1 MVLSAALTVFFSADK
16 DSNKVVAAN
25 QANLINIESSLQPVT
40 SIITG
45 ENNVLIAIYSPLF
58 VSSQALGSI
67 FEDGKDN
74 SIIKYTVKKGETV
87 NQIAEK
93 FDISVETIL
102 LVNELGSTKIREGD
116 ELMILPVDGLLHMVE
131 SGETIEKIA
140 KKYSVQSGE
149 IIDFNGLSD
158 KGEVFVGDILIVPEG
173 KMPKS
178 SPMASAPVA
187 QVTLPDSYFIS
198 PATGIITQG
207 AHFSHIVN
215 GYRQYN
221 AADIANALG
230 TPIVAVA
237 GGQIQIVKTV
247 WPYGNYIT
255 ILHPNGVVTLYGH
268 LNSFAKDIYS
278 GKNVSQGEII
288 GYMGSTGYSTGSH
301 LHFEVRG
308 AANPL
313 LKYGVGTKIVY

>member
-1 MVLSAALTVFFSADK
+1 LVLVAVYLSV
-16 DSNKVVAAN
+16 NKGSDRITAVN
-25 QANLINIESSLQPVT
+25 QTNLINIESSLQPVT

-45 ENNVLIAIYSPLF
+45 ENKVLTAISSPLF
-58 VSSQALGSI
+58 ISSQTLGSI
-67 FEDGKDN
+67 FEDEKDN
-74 SIIKYTVKKGETV
+74 SIIKYTVKRGETI
-87 NQIAEK
+87 NQIAGE
-93 FDISVETIL
+93 FGISVETIL
-102 LVNELGSTKIREGD
+102 LANELSSSTVREGD

-131 SGETIEKIA
+131 SGETVEKIA
-140 KKYSVQSGE
+140 KKYSADSGN
-149 IIDFNGLSD
+149 IIEFNRLSSE
-158 KGEVFVGDILIVPEG
+158 GEVFVGDILIIPDG
-173 KMPKS
+173 KMPKQS
-178 SPMASAPVA
+178 QTAAPVA

-221 AADIANALG
+221 AADIANTLG

-237 GGQIQIVKTV
+237 GGTIQIVKTV

-278 GKNVSQGEII
+278 GKTVSQGEII

-313 LKYGVGTKIVY
+313 LKYRVGTRVVY

>member
-1 MVLSAALTVFFSADK
+1 MTICFNGSGETTVAD
-16 DSNKVVAAN
+16 
-25 QANLINIESSLQPVT
+25 QTNLINIESSLQPVT

-45 ENNVLIAIYSPLF
+45 ENKVLAAISSPLF
-58 VSSQALGSI
+58 ISSQTLGSI
-67 FEDGKDN
+67 FEDEKDN
-74 SIIKYTVKKGETV
+74 SIIKYTVGRGETI
-87 NQIAEK
+87 NQIAED
-93 FDISVETIL
+93 FGISAETIL
-102 LVNELGSTKIREGD
+102 LANELSSSTVREGD

-131 SGETIEKIA
+131 SGETVEKIA
-140 KKYSVQSGE
+140 KKYSADSGQ
-149 IIDFNGLSD
+149 IIDFNRLSD
-158 KGEVFVGDILIVPEG
+158 EGEVFVGDILIVPEG
-173 KMPKS
+173 KMSKS
-178 SPMASAPVA
+178 VQSTAPVA

-221 AADIANALG
+221 AADIANTLG

-237 GGQIQIVKTV
+237 GGTIQIVKTV

-278 GKNVSQGEII
+278 GKQVSQGEII

-313 LKYGVGTKIVY
+313 LKYRVGTKVVY

>member
-1 MVLSAALTVFFSADK
+1 LILTTVMTICFNGSGKTTVAD
-16 DSNKVVAAN
+16 
-25 QANLINIESSLQPVT
+25 QTNLINIESSLQPVT

-45 ENNVLIAIYSPLF
+45 ENKVLAAISSPLF
-58 VSSQALGSI
+58 ISSQTLGSI
-67 FEDGKDN
+67 FEDEKDN
-74 SIIKYTVKKGETV
+74 SIIKYTVGRGETI
-87 NQIAEK
+87 NQIAED
-93 FDISVETIL
+93 FGISAETIL
-102 LVNELGSTKIREGD
+102 LANELSSSTVREGD

-131 SGETIEKIA
+131 SGETVEKIA
-140 KKYSVQSGE
+140 KKYSADSGQ
-149 IIDFNGLSD
+149 IIDFNRLSD
-158 KGEVFVGDILIVPEG
+158 EGEVFVGDILIVPEG

-178 SPMASAPVA
+178 VQSTAPVA

-221 AADIANALG
+221 AADIANTLG

-237 GGQIQIVKTV
+237 GGTIQIVKTV

-278 GKNVSQGEII
+278 GKQVSQGEII

-313 LKYGVGTKIVY
+313 LKYRVGTKVVY

>member
-1 MVLSAALTVFFSADK
+1 MILAAAMTICFNGSGKTIVAD
-16 DSNKVVAAN
+16 
-25 QANLINIESSLQPVT
+25 QTNLINIESSLQPVT

-45 ENNVLIAIYSPLF
+45 ENKVLAAISSPLF
-58 VSSQALGSI
+58 ISSQTLGSI
-67 FEDGKDN
+67 FGDEKDN
-74 SIIKYTVKKGETV
+74 SIIKYTVKRGETI
-87 NQIAEK
+87 NQIAED
-93 FDISVETIL
+93 FGISAETIL
-102 LVNELGSTKIREGD
+102 LANELSSSTVREGD

-131 SGETIEKIA
+131 SGETIERIA
-140 KKYSVQSGE
+140 KKYSADSGQ
-149 IIDFNGLSD
+149 IIDFNRLSD
-158 KGEVFVGDILIVPEG
+158 EGEVFVGDILIVPEG
-173 KMPKS
+173 RMPKPAQS
-178 SPMASAPVA
+178 TAPVA
-187 QVTLPDSYFIS
+187 QVSLPDSYFIS

-221 AADIANALG
+221 AADIANTLG

-237 GGQIQIVKTV
+237 GGTIQIVKTV

-268 LNSFAKDIYS
+268 LNSFAKDTYS
-278 GKNVSQGEII
+278 GKQVSQGEII

-313 LKYGVGTKIVY
+313 LKYRVGTRIVY

>member
-1 MVLSAALTVFFSADK
+1 LILAVVLTICFRGSGKTTIAD
-16 DSNKVVAAN
+16 
-25 QANLINIESSLQPVT
+25 QTNLINIESSLQPVT

-45 ENNVLIAIYSPLF
+45 ENKVLAAISSPLF
-58 VSSQALGSI
+58 ISSQTLGSI
-67 FEDGKDN
+67 FDDEKDN
-74 SIIKYTVKKGETV
+74 SIIKYAVQRGETI
-87 NQIAEK
+87 NQIADK

-102 LVNELGSTKIREGD
+102 LANELSSTKIVEGD

-131 SGETIEKIA
+131 SGETVEKIA
-140 KKYSVQSGE
+140 KKYSADSGQ
-149 IIDFNGLSD
+149 IIDFNRLSD
-158 KGEVFVGDILIVPEG
+158 EGEVFVGDILIVPEG
-173 KMPKS
+173 KMPK
-178 SPMASAPVA
+178 PMQSTAPVA
-187 QVTLPDSYFIS
+187 QVSLPDSYFIS
-198 PATGIITQG
+198 PVPGIITQG

-221 AADIANALG
+221 AADIANTLG

-237 GGQIQIVKTV
+237 GGTIQIVKTV

-278 GKNVSQGEII
+278 GKQVSQGEII

-313 LKYGVGTKIVY
+313 LKYRVGTRIVY

>member
-1 MVLSAALTVFFSADK
+1 VS
-16 DSNKVVAAN
+16 

-45 ENNVLIAIYSPLF
+45 ENNVLAAISSPLF
-58 VSSQALGSI
+58 ISSQVLGSI
-67 FEDGKDN
+67 FEDEKDN
-74 SIIKYTVKKGETV
+74 SIIKYAVGRGETI
-87 NQIAEK
+87 NQIADK

-102 LVNELGSTKIREGD
+102 LANELSSTKIREGD
-116 ELMILPVDGLLHMVE
+116 ELMILPVDGLLHLVE
-131 SGETIEKIA
+131 GGETVEKIA
-140 KKYSVQSGE
+140 KKYGAQSGE
-149 IIDFNGLSD
+149 IIDFNRLSD
-158 KGEVFVGDILIVPEG
+158 EGEVFVGDILIVPEG
-173 KMPKS
+173 KMPKAS
-178 SPMASAPVA
+178 SSASASAPVA

-198 PATGIITQG
+198 PTTGIITQG
-207 AHFSHIVN
+207 PHFSHIVN

-221 AADIANALG
+221 AADIANTLG

-237 GGQIQIVKTV
+237 GGEIQIVKTV

-278 GKNVSQGEII
+278 GKKVSQGEII

-313 LKYGVGTKIVY
+313 LKYGVGTRIVY

>member
-1 MVLSAALTVFFSADK
+1 MTICFNGSGKTTVAD
-16 DSNKVVAAN
+16 

-45 ENNVLIAIYSPLF
+45 ENKVLAAISSPLF
-58 VSSQALGSI
+58 ISSQTLGSI
-67 FEDGKDN
+67 FEDEKDN
-74 SIIKYTVKKGETV
+74 SIIKYTVGRGETI
-87 NQIAEK
+87 NQIAED
-93 FDISVETIL
+93 FGISAETIL
-102 LVNELGSTKIREGD
+102 LANELSSSTVREGD

-131 SGETIEKIA
+131 SGETVEKIA
-140 KKYSVQSGE
+140 KKYSADSGQ
-149 IIDFNGLSD
+149 IIDFNRLSD
-158 KGEVFVGDILIVPEG
+158 EGEVFVGDILIVPEG
-173 KMPKS
+173 KMSKS
-178 SPMASAPVA
+178 VQSTAPVA

-221 AADIANALG
+221 AADIANTLG

-237 GGQIQIVKTV
+237 GGTIQIVKTV

-278 GKNVSQGEII
+278 GKQVSQGEII

-313 LKYGVGTKIVY
+313 LKYRVGTKVVY

>member
-1 MVLSAALTVFFSADK
+1 MILTTVMTICFNGSGKTTVAD
-16 DSNKVVAAN
+16 
-25 QANLINIESSLQPVT
+25 QTNLINIESSLQPVT

-45 ENNVLIAIYSPLF
+45 ENKVLAAISSPLF
-58 VSSQALGSI
+58 ISSQTLGSI
-67 FEDGKDN
+67 FEDEKDN
-74 SIIKYTVKKGETV
+74 SIIKYTVGRGETI
-87 NQIAEK
+87 NQIAED
-93 FDISVETIL
+93 FGISAETIL
-102 LVNELGSTKIREGD
+102 LANELSSSTVREGD

-131 SGETIEKIA
+131 SGETVEKIA
-140 KKYSVQSGE
+140 KKYSADSGQ
-149 IIDFNGLSD
+149 IIDFNRLSD
-158 KGEVFVGDILIVPEG
+158 EGEVFVGDILIVPEG

-178 SPMASAPVA
+178 VQSTAPVA

-221 AADIANALG
+221 AADIANTLG

-237 GGQIQIVKTV
+237 GGTIQIVKTV

-278 GKNVSQGEII
+278 GKQVSQGEII

-313 LKYGVGTKIVY
+313 LKYRVGTKVVY